1 MSGSLPIVLPLRE
14 IAKDEAGICH
24 CRTSSAGLVACLIPA
39 SVTAPNL
46 KKWIKMET
54 SSSAI
59 SASRFREVLGQYP
72 TGVAVITACGTDGVP
87 VGMVVGSFG
96 STSID
101 PPLISFMPD
110 KNSSTWQKLQQ
121 YNGFCVNVLGAH
133 QLDVCRDLAS
143 KRPDKFAQIDWSQS
157 ELGNPVI
164 AGSIARIECTKE
176 SEYEAGDHIIVL
188 GRVLD
193 MDLGAAGTPLLFY
206 RGGYGTFTAQS
217 MISGEAEIL
226 EKLRL
231 LDRIR
236 PSLEGLASAFD
247 TEVTAVALVKGEI
260 NLVGSFGRSRA
271 VDFPTR
277 VGQRLPFMPP
287 VGGVFAAW
295 GTLEEQSEWLSHC
308 GAESSLTREACM
320 QMIDNIRARGCAL
333 GFGHAASLKWERAAF
348 LTSTGDAEVTDKEL
362 RQLLND
368 AAGAYNPS
376 ALKDNGPY
384 EFHFAQAPVFNA
396 SGNVAMGITIWGP
409 EGGVSRE
416 TVETVSGRLIQAA
429 ADATRNIGGKTRS

>member
-1 MSGSLPIVLPLRE
+1 
-14 IAKDEAGICH
+14 
-24 CRTSSAGLVACLIPA
+24 
-39 SVTAPNL
+39 
-46 KKWIKMET
+46 MES

-72 TGVAVITACGTDGVP
+72 TGVAVITACSVDGTP

-96 STSID
+96 STSLD

-110 KNSSTWQKLQQ
+110 KKSSSWLKLQQ
-121 YNGFCVNVLGAH
+121 FDKFCVNILGAH
-133 QLDVCRDLAS
+133 QLAVCRDLAS
-143 KRPDKFAQIDWSQS
+143 KRPDKFAEINWSRS
-157 ELGNPVI
+157 DLGNPVI
-164 AGSIARIECTKE
+164 AGSIAQIECVKE
-176 SEYEAGDHIIVL
+176 TEYEAGDHLIVL

-193 MDLGAAGTPLLFY
+193 LALGAAGTPLLFY

-226 EKLRL
+226 DKLRL

-236 PSLEGLASAFD
+236 PMLEGLASEFD

-295 GTLEEQSEWLSHC
+295 GTPEEQSEWLSRC
-308 GAESSLTREACM
+308 GGDASLDRQSCLR
-320 QMIDNIRARGCAL
+320 MIENIRSRGCAV
-333 GFGHAASLKWERAAF
+333 GFGHEASLKWERAAF
-348 LTSTGDAEVTDKEL
+348 LTSIGDATVTEKEL
-362 RQLLND
+362 RQLLAD
-368 AAGAYNPS
+368 AAGSYNPG
-376 ALKDNGPY
+376 ALGDDRQY

-396 SGNVAMGITIWGP
+396 SGNVVLGITIWGP
-409 EGGVSRE
+409 EGEVSRE
-416 TVETVSGRLIQAA
+416 TIEAISGRLIRTAA
-429 ADATRNIGGKTRS
+429 AATRCIGGETRS